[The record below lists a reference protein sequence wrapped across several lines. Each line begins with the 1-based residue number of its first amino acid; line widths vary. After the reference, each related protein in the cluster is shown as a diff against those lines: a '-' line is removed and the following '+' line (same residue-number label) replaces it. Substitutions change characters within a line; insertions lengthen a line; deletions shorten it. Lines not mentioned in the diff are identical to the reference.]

1 MTGLTT
7 PFSACRL
14 LYCTCA
20 DVPHSSLVDVGR
32 KEPLVEDKLNIED
45 TVEPVEEPKKV
56 RKSIPQRAGAAG
68 KALLVYLGT
77 GSIGAAL
84 VAYLIFRGAGC

>member
-1 MTGLTT
+1 M
-7 PFSACRL
+7 
-14 LYCTCA
+14 LYCLCA
-20 DVPHSSLVDVGR
+20 DVPHTLPVGIGR
-32 KEPLVEDKLNIED
+32 KEPVVEDKSNIAEAAA
-45 TVEPVEEPKKV
+45 EAVEEPKKA

-77 GSIGAAL
+77 GSIGLAL